1 MFNFMNVSKIKKIIR
16 FVAVFI
22 ISLTF
27 FISLFGFVY
36 MESYNKSEIAKYNS
50 EEMNWRDFCLSQNPP
65 GGTVFYQKVFPFGF
79 SMIAISGILV
89 LVMSILALLKIKIL
103 YYDKYILFFFAFLV
117 FLSYF
122 ILIGAWFGVE
132 PQFYNCIGSLN

>member
-1 MFNFMNVSKIKKIIR
+1 MNVLKIKKIIR
-16 FVAVFI
+16 FLVMFI
-22 ISLTF
+22 ISFTFLTS
-27 FISLFGFVY
+27 IFGFVY

-65 GGTVFYQKVFPFGF
+65 GGTVFGF
-79 SMIAISGILV
+79 SMIAISVVLV

-117 FLSYF
+117 FLSYS
-122 ILIGAWFGVE
+122 ILIGAWFGIE
-132 PQFYNCIGSLN
+132 PQFYNCIGFFN

>member
-1 MFNFMNVSKIKKIIR
+1 MKKIIS
-16 FVAVFI
+16 FLVMFI
-22 ISLTF
+22 ISFTFLTS
-27 FISLFGFVY
+27 IFGFVY

-79 SMIAISGILV
+79 SMIAMSVILV
-89 LVMSILALLKIKIL
+89 LAMFILALLKIKIL

-122 ILIGAWFGVE
+122 ILIGAWFDIE
-132 PQFYNCIGSLN
+132 PQFYNCIGFFN